1 MVPDFLLFRRC
12 CNVAIAWGC
21 LFFFNSS
28 AATEPDPFAT
38 VDRVA
43 ASAHGR
49 MGLAR
54 ENIAPCLFAQV
65 PAPLGLLEAID
76 RALCL
81 HPQTRLAW
89 ATAKGRADLLG
100 LAQSAYLPTLN
111 ATVSS
116 NRVRNRN
123 QYQDMA
129 VLDSDVSTRSSNAGL
144 NLNWVLFDSGLRQ
157 ANVEMARQTLAAA
170 NAAHDAS
177 LQNVLFETAQLY
189 YSVQARQASLNAS
202 LAAEKAAHDSQI
214 VTEARYLAGAG
225 SLADNL

>member
-89 ATAKGRADLLG
+89 ATGKGARRSAWLGAIRLFADIECNREQQPG
-100 LAQSAYLPTLN
+100 AQS
-111 ATVSS
+111 
-116 NRVRNRN
+116 
-123 QYQDMA
+123 
-129 VLDSDVSTRSSNAGL
+129 
-144 NLNWVLFDSGLRQ
+144 
-157 ANVEMARQTLAAA
+157 
-170 NAAHDAS
+170 
-177 LQNVLFETAQLY
+177 
-189 YSVQARQASLNAS
+189 
-202 LAAEKAAHDSQI
+202 
-214 VTEARYLAGAG
+214 
-225 SLADNL
+225 